1 MLECTHTSTFY
12 KHFGAT
18 TKSYNYFSPRSLMV
32 KQLQPQTTCF
42 TNSIAIFTATASSPC
57 WILPSSK
64 FILKP
69 KFLIY
74 TKLMWTITG
83 IIIKQINQKIISQL
97 PMLMR
102 RLPPSPGFSFPTVAS
117 KAFSWSWVSVT
128 VPALISDD
136 GRPVLALL
144 LRWFSL
150 SSSRFCILYCSRF
163 FLMKSLDG
171 FLGFCAGSSM
181 YSGSGLRIVWRSS
194 LVL

>member
-1 MLECTHTSTFY
+1 
-12 KHFGAT
+12 
-18 TKSYNYFSPRSLMV
+18 
-32 KQLQPQTTCF
+32 
-42 TNSIAIFTATASSPC
+42 
-57 WILPSSK
+57 
-64 FILKP
+64 
-69 KFLIY
+69 
-74 TKLMWTITG
+74 MWTITG

-117 KAFSWSWVSVT
+117 NAFSWSWVSVT

-194 LVL
+194 LVLYPYWGNQNGWVWKLCKCSIHPQKGVWSHWGLTGDTDKQARVYS